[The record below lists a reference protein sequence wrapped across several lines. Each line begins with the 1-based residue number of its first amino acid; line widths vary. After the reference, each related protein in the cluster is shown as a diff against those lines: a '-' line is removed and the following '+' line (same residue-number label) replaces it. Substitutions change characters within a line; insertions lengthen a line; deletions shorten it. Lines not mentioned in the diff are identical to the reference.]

1 MLPRGR
7 LPRLL
12 LALAAISLLVIVAA
26 YLLGPPVPRPRAWI
40 ADVAWTWTALYGVAG
55 CALAWARVPRS
66 GERAAWG
73 WFGLGCAAFL
83 AGQLVWNYDELGR
96 GVRPP
101 YPSLADAAVLSA
113 FVCLFV
119 AAVRLPAPYVSP
131 PSPRRPLGRGL
142 AIDSLL
148 VTFTA
153 GALAYEFLLEP
164 LFDQGGPLL
173 PVLASMAWSTVGVA
187 VLWLIFV
194 RVLRGARLPLEAGS
208 ATFVLV
214 GLVVLCVA
222 NLAYART
229 ALRGTFVPGGPLD
242 LGWDVGFLLIGA
254 AAVLAAEPAADRP
267 RAAALPPDR
276 GSEAARLVV
285 LLIGVA
291 GIIAIAVRGALS
303 TEPEPDAA
311 VVVAVGGMII
321 AVRFAL
327 SVRADRHYAAL
338 LEREVAAQTRTLM
351 DSLGAAAA
359 AERNLRLVMEAV
371 PDAIVVLDREGHVLD
386 LNVPVQDLVPAPA
399 GTRQTPRELGRTVF
413 EFLDADGA
421 RLVRQNLDA
430 AFAGEVRRFEVPF
443 VRHDRTRGVS
453 AMLYA
458 PVREGGQVSRVLA
471 LARDVTDTRRTEAQ
485 LQQAEKLTAMGQLV
499 SGVAHEINNPAA
511 IISGFAQT
519 LMLEGLQPDH
529 REMVK
534 MIYDEATRIGR
545 ITSNLLAFARAGGKD
560 RNLVD
565 LNDIVHRTFALRSY
579 HLTTLNIAISL
590 ELDPSDPKV
599 WGNGSELQ
607 QILLNLMINAE
618 QALTGV
624 DGQRAI
630 VLRTIGLDTEVLIE
644 CADTGP
650 GVAPEIRGQI
660 FDPFFTTK
668 PEGVGTGL
676 GLSICY
682 GIVQDHGGR
691 IRVDAAPGGGALFA
705 IALPRDPRTHARATS
720 GPHRQPAEAEEP
732 LSVLLIDD
740 EAGLRQ
746 AVARFLSR
754 RGIQVRAV
762 GDGGEALAALESA
775 RFDAIISDVRMPGV
789 GGGEFLARLRDAHP
803 ELVPTLIFSTGDS
816 FAPETAAL
824 LKESGVPALVK
835 PFDFAKLEKLI
846 RQTASASAAAAAR
859 ARSRKG

>member
-7 LPRLL
+7 IPRLL
-12 LALAAISLLVIVAA
+12 LVLAAISLPVIVAA
-26 YLLGPPVPRPRAWI
+26 YVLAPPVPRLRVWI
-40 ADVAWTWTALYGVAG
+40 ADLAWTWTALYGVAG
-55 CALAWARVPRS
+55 CALARARAPS
-66 GERAAWG
+66 PGERAAWG
-73 WFGLGCAAFL
+73 WFGLGCAVFL
-83 AGQLVWNYDELGR
+83 AGQLVWNYYELG
-96 GVRPP
+96 GAVRTP
-101 YPSLADAAVLSA
+101 YPSLAEAGYLGA
-113 FVCLFV
+113 FLCWLV
-119 AAVRLPAPYVSP
+119 AAARWP
-131 PSPRRPLGRGL
+131 PPHPQPPRRPLGREV

-148 VTFTA
+148 VTFTV
-153 GALAYEFLLEP
+153 GALTYEFLLEP
-164 LFDQGGPLL
+164 LIARGGPLL
-173 PVLASMAWSTVGVA
+173 PLLASVAWSTVGIA
-187 VLWLIFV
+187 VLWLILV
-194 RVLRGARLPLEAGS
+194 QVLRGARLPPEGGS
-208 ATFVLV
+208 AALVLL
-214 GLVVLCVA
+214 GLVVLCLTNV
-222 NLAYART
+222 AYAVT
-229 ALRGTFVPGGPLD
+229 ALQGTFVPGGPVD
-242 LGWDVGFLLIGA
+242 LGWDAGMLLIGA
-254 AAVLAAEPAADRP
+254 AAALAAEPAADRP
-267 RAAALPPDR
+267 RLALFGGR
-276 GSEAARLVV
+276 GSEAPRLIV

-291 GIIAIAVRGALS
+291 GIIALAVHGALA
-303 TEPEPDAA
+303 TEPEPDVA
-311 VVVAVGGMII
+311 VVTALGGLIIVA
-321 AVRFAL
+321 RFAQSL
-327 SVRADRHYAAL
+327 RADRHYAAM

-371 PDAIVVLDREGHVLD
+371 PDAIVVLDREGRVLD
-386 LNVPVQDLVPAPA
+386 LNVPARDLMPAPT
-399 GTRQTPRELGRTVF
+399 GTPETPTASGRTVF

-430 AFAGEVRRFEVPF
+430 AFEGEVRRFEVPF
-443 VRHDRTRGVS
+443 VRHDHTRGVS

-471 LARDVTDTRRTEAQ
+471 LARDVTDARRTESQ
-485 LQQAEKLTAMGQLV
+485 LQQAEKLAAMGQLV

-519 LMLEGLQPDH
+519 LMVEGLSPDH

-565 LNDIVHRTFALRSY
+565 VNDVVRRTFALRSY
-579 HLTTLNIAISL
+579 HLTTLNVAVDL
-590 ELDPSDPKV
+590 ELDPSEPKV

-624 DGQRAI
+624 EGRRAI
-630 VLRTIGLDTEVLIE
+630 GLRTIGMDSEVLIE
-644 CADTGP
+644 CTDSGP
-650 GVAPEIRGQI
+650 GVPPDIRDQI

-691 IRVDAAPGGGALFA
+691 IRVDAAPGGGALFS
-705 IALPRDPRTHARATS
+705 IALPRDPRAQARAAS
-720 GPHRQPAEAEEP
+720 GPHARPAEAGAP
-732 LSVLLIDD
+732 LSVLLVDD

-762 GDGGEALAALESA
+762 GDGGEALAALETA
-775 RFDAIISDVRMPGV
+775 RFDAIISDVRMPGI
-789 GGGEFLARLRDAHP
+789 GGREFLARLREAHP
-803 ELVPTLIFSTGDS
+803 ELVATLIFSTGDS
-816 FAPETAAL
+816 FAPETEAL
-824 LKESGVPALVK
+824 VKESGLPALVK
-835 PFDFAKLEKLI
+835 PFDFAKLERLI
-846 RQTASASAAAAAR
+846 RQTASASARAAAAAR